1 MKIKLLLFLFFISSI
16 TYAQDPSFSQI
27 DINSMYMNPALCG
40 SSGHPKFLSSRRE
53 QWKGINGSGNQV
65 AIGGNSPFTNSLVE
79 ASFGI
84 SGDNG
89 RNGGVKAFNFG
100 ISYLGED
107 NLLDEDLEGGV
118 FIKRADYSGYLSF
131 LLKLDNIKYLKKY
144 SWLQE
149 KYMQFGLSLGGTIF
163 GLNADNLVFSNMID
177 AYGATYPLVTN
188 LPYTS
193 IENKTFPRFSTGIV
207 FSMLGNNSST
217 KQNKTIFGYSFQ
229 TLNENF
235 QPSTSISKKHTFH
248 AEHKGSI
255 PIWSQKMIPH
265 WKVFYKSEHYK
276 TNDWFSKKYE
286 IGQSIDI
293 GQYSPIEIGQFFR
306 FTSNLYTQENDL
318 HFQTYVPFIRL
329 NLYGVNH
336 GYQISYIYYEY
347 ERALNT
353 ENRLYIGNTGLTHE
367 LSLTIHLWGGKGAK
381 ECIEYGRMQENALFK
396 DIKANGLLS
405 KSSAKKNFR

>member
-1 MKIKLLLFLFFISSI
+1 MKIKLLLLFFFISSI

-65 AIGGNSPFTNSLVE
+65 AIGGNSPFTNSLAE
-79 ASFGI
+79 ASFWI

-149 KYMQFGLSLGGTIF
+149 KYMQFGLSLGGTSF
-163 GLNADNLVFSNMID
+163 GLNADNLVFSDMID

-188 LPYTS
+188 LPYNS

-235 QPSTSISKKHTFH
+235 QPSS
-248 AEHKGSI
+248 
-255 PIWSQKMIPH
+255 
-265 WKVFYKSEHYK
+265 
-276 TNDWFSKKYE
+276 
-286 IGQSIDI
+286 
-293 GQYSPIEIGQFFR
+293 
-306 FTSNLYTQENDL
+306 
-318 HFQTYVPFIRL
+318 
-329 NLYGVNH
+329 
-336 GYQISYIYYEY
+336 
-347 ERALNT
+347 
-353 ENRLYIGNTGLTHE
+353 
-367 LSLTIHLWGGKGAK
+367 
-381 ECIEYGRMQENALFK
+381 
-396 DIKANGLLS
+396 
-405 KSSAKKNFR
+405 